1 MLDALNLK
9 QKHKIF
15 STPKTDLEHRT
26 AHDSD
31 HAVLNV
37 FETRDAAYNFDL
49 KFENPVVVSMISGKK
64 MMHLR
69 DKDPFDF
76 LPGETI
82 VMPTNELMSI
92 DFPEA
97 SPENPTQCMA
107 LEISNG
113 FVRETL
119 NWLNEQYP
127 KVDNGAWDWCKDN
140 FHFSQN
146 DEIQNSINR
155 LIRVMVSD
163 GFGKE
168 LKASNTTKE
177 LIAFLMQ
184 THARQYLL
192 SNYSRL
198 STRNRLAHSVE
209 YIRKNIRNKLSIS
222 ELAEKACLSRAQFFR
237 AFQRELGE
245 TPVQFI
251 NRERLELAKHRFLI
265 KNASATDACFD
276 AGFSSLNYF
285 SRIFKKY
292 EGLSPTAWK
301 KRQMGKSAS

>member
-1 MLDALNLK
+1 MLNALNLK

-26 AHDSD
+26 AHNSD

-49 KFENPVVVSMISGKK
+49 KFDNPVVVSMISGKK
-64 MMHLR
+64 IMHLR
-69 DKDPFDF
+69 SKNDFEF

-97 SPENPTQCMA
+97 SRSNPTQCMA

-113 FVRETL
+113 FVRQTL

-127 KVDNGAWDWCKDN
+127 KVDDGQWDWCQEN
-140 FHFSQN
+140 FHFSHN
-146 DEIQNSINR
+146 FEIQNNINR
-155 LIRVMVSD
+155 LINVMVSD

-184 THARQYLL
+184 THARQFLL
-192 SNYSRL
+192 SNYSNL
-198 STRNRLAHSVE
+198 STRNRLAYIVE
-209 YIRKNIRNKLSIS
+209 YIRKNIRKKLSIS
-222 ELAEKACLSRAQFFR
+222 ELADKACLSRAQFFR

-251 NRERLELAKHRFLI
+251 NRERLELAKQHFLA
-265 KNASATDACFD
+265 KDATATDVCYY
-276 AGFSSLNYF
+276 AGFASLNYF

-292 EGLSPTAWK
+292 EGVSPTVWK
-301 KRQMGKSAS
+301 KKQLNRIYP

>member
-1 MLDALNLK
+1 MLNALNLK

-26 AHDSD
+26 AHNSD

-49 KFENPVVVSMISGKK
+49 KFDNPVVVSMISGKK
-64 MMHLR
+64 IMHLR
-69 DKDPFDF
+69 SKNDFEF

-97 SPENPTQCMA
+97 SRSNPTQCMA

-113 FVRETL
+113 FVRQTL

-127 KVDNGAWDWCKDN
+127 KVDDGQWDWSQEN
-140 FHFSQN
+140 FHFSHN
-146 DEIQNSINR
+146 FEIQNNINR
-155 LIRVMVSD
+155 LINVMVSD

-184 THARQYLL
+184 THARQFLL
-192 SNYSRL
+192 SNYSNL
-198 STRNRLAHSVE
+198 STRNRLAYIVE
-209 YIRKNIRNKLSIS
+209 YIRKNIRKKLSVS
-222 ELAEKACLSRAQFFR
+222 ELADKACLSRAQFYR

-251 NRERLELAKHRFLI
+251 NRERLELAKQHFLA
-265 KNASATDACFD
+265 KDASATDVCYY
-276 AGFSSLNYF
+276 AGFASLNYF

-292 EGLSPTAWK
+292 EGVSPTVWK
-301 KRQMGKSAS
+301 KKQLNRIYS